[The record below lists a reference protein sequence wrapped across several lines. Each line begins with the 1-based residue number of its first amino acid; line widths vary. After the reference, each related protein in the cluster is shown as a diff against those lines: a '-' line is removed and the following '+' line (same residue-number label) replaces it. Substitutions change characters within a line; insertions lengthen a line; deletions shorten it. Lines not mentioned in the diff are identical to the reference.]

1 VIARIHY
8 DVQIL
13 FGMNK
18 WPEHS
23 ALSLD
28 RGRLILVGLLF
39 AFSLI
44 SYFDR
49 TIMSIA
55 GPQLMKDFA
64 ISPTQMGAVYSA
76 FILGYALL
84 MIPGG
89 HLVDRLGSRLTLAL
103 MGIFSAVFTG
113 LIVLAGTPGLSSLLG
128 LVPALFA
135 IRLGLGVV
143 TAPLY
148 PACARM
154 TANWIPV
161 VYHARIQAFII
172 AGSSAG
178 AAISPVL
185 FAWML
190 MHFRWR
196 VSFVIA
202 ASATAALGIVWLWY
216 ARDHPPG
223 ATRAPR
229 RQSELERAP
238 WMKLFAD
245 RNLMLLTFA
254 YGTLGYFQY
263 IFFYWI
269 YYYFGEVLHV
279 GTEGSAKYSTLLFLT
294 EGTIMPVGGLV
305 SDRLTRAFGAQVG
318 RRIVPMLGLTLSA
331 AFTYAGTVAPGIS
344 AVVVCLSLAFG
355 LAACCEGPFWACVTE
370 IAGERVG
377 AASSILNTGAQ
388 VGGFFSPILTP
399 YIASRAGWSWGLY
412 VGSLVAMSGVLA
424 IYLVDVR
431 PGRQTGYSTKGAKPA
446 AEAVP

>member
-1 VIARIHY
+1 MR
-8 DVQIL
+8 
-13 FGMNK
+13 NS
-18 WPEHS
+18 PEHF

-28 RGRLILVGLLF
+28 VTRLTVVALLF

-49 TIMSIA
+49 TVISIA

-64 ISPTQMGAVYSA
+64 ISPTQMGAIYSA
-76 FILGYALL
+76 FILGYAIL

-89 HLVDRLGSRLTLAL
+89 YLSDRLGARFTLAL

-113 LIVLAGTPGLSSLLG
+113 LIVLAGKPGLGAFLG
-128 LVPALFA
+128 IVPALFA

-161 VYHARIQAFII
+161 VYHARIQGFII

-178 AAISPVL
+178 AAISPIL
-185 FAWML
+185 FAWMV
-190 MHFRWR
+190 MQFGWR
-196 VSFVIA
+196 LSFIFA
-202 ASATAALGIVWLWY
+202 ASATAVLGTGWLWY
-216 ARDHPPG
+216 ARDYPPG
-223 ATRAPR
+223 VTRPPR
-229 RQSELERAP
+229 STTGVERAS
-238 WMKLFAD
+238 WMKLLAD

-269 YYYFGEVLHV
+269 YYYFGEVLHL
-279 GTEGSAKYSTLLFLT
+279 GAQSSAKYTTLLFLT
-294 EGTIMPVGGLV
+294 EGTIMPLGGLV
-305 SDRLTRAFGAQVG
+305 SDRLTRAYGAQLG
-318 RRIVPMLGLTLSA
+318 RRVVPMIGLTLSVV
-331 AFTYAGTVAPGIS
+331 FIYAGTVASGVG
-344 AVVVCLSLAFG
+344 AVVTCLSLAFG

-388 VGGFFSPILTP
+388 VGGFFAPILTP
-399 YIASRAGWSWGLY
+399 YIAARAGWSWGLY
-412 VGSLVAMSGVLA
+412 VGSLVAMSGVVAVYLA
-424 IYLVDVR
+424 DVR
-431 PGRQTGYSTKGAKPA
+431 PGKQTDFSAAGAEPA
-446 AEAVP
+446 VEPVP

>member
-1 VIARIHY
+1 
-8 DVQIL
+8 
-13 FGMNK
+13 MNK
-18 WPEHS
+18 GPEHS

-28 RGRLILVGLLF
+28 RARLTLVALLF

-64 ISPTQMGAVYSA
+64 ISPTQMGAIYSA

-89 HLVDRLGSRLTLAL
+89 HLVDRVGSRLTLAL

-113 LIVLAGTPGLSSLLG
+113 LIVLAGVPGVSSLLG
-128 LVPALFA
+128 IVPALFV

-154 TANWIPV
+154 TANWIPL
-161 VYHARIQAFII
+161 VYHARVQAFII

-190 MHFRWR
+190 IHFRWR
-196 VSFVIA
+196 ASFLVS
-202 ASATAALGIVWLWY
+202 ASATAALALVWLWY
-216 ARDHPPG
+216 AREHPPG
-223 ATRAPR
+223 VAHSPR
-229 RQSELERAP
+229 VQPARDRAP

-269 YYYFGEVLHV
+269 YYYFGEVLHL
-279 GTEGSAKYSTLLFLT
+279 GAQSSAKYTTLLFLT

-331 AFTYAGTVAPGIS
+331 VFTYAATAASGVSAIVA
-344 AVVVCLSLAFG
+344 CLSLAFG

-377 AASSILNTGAQ
+377 AACSILNTGAQ
-388 VGGFFSPILTP
+388 IGGFFAPILTP

-431 PGRQTGYSTKGAKPA
+431 RGKQAGYSTKSDPP

>member
-1 VIARIHY
+1 MSKLPG
-8 DVQIL
+8 Q
-13 FGMNK
+13 
-18 WPEHS
+18 S
-23 ALSLD
+23 ANRLD
-28 RGRLILVGLLF
+28 TARLIVVALLF
-39 AFSLI
+39 SFSLI

-55 GPQLMKDFA
+55 GPQLMRDFS

-89 HLVDRLGSRLTLAL
+89 HLSDRLGSRLTLAL
-103 MGIFSAVFTG
+103 MGAFSAAFTG
-113 LIVLAGTPGLSSLLG
+113 LIVFAGKPGLG
-128 LVPALFA
+128 AYIGIVPALFA

-161 VYHARIQAFII
+161 VYHARVQGFII

-178 AAISPVL
+178 AAISPLLFTWMVL
-185 FAWML
+185 Q
-190 MHFRWR
+190 FRWR
-196 VSFVIA
+196 ISFIMA
-202 ASATAALGIVWLWY
+202 ACATAALGIVWLWY
-216 ARDHPPG
+216 ARDYPPA
-223 ATRAPR
+223 ATRPPHGRTEVDRGA
-229 RQSELERAP
+229 
-238 WMKLFAD
+238 WTKLFAD

-269 YYYFGEVLHV
+269 YYYFGEVLHL
-279 GTEGSAKYSTLLFLT
+279 GAQGSAKYTTLLFLT

-305 SDRLTRAFGAQVG
+305 SDRLTRRYGAQFG
-318 RRIVPMLGLTLSA
+318 RRIVPMVGLTISA
-331 AFTYAGTVAPGIS
+331 VFTYAGTVASGAG
-344 AVVVCLSLAFG
+344 AVVTCLSLAFG

-370 IAGERVG
+370 MAGERVG
-377 AASSILNTGAQ
+377 TASSILNTGAQ
-388 VGGFFSPILTP
+388 VGGFFAPILTP

-412 VGSLVAMSGVLA
+412 AGGLVAMSGVLA
-424 IYLVDVR
+424 IYLADVR
-431 PGRQTGYSTKGAKPA
+431 PGKHTGDTATGAPPP
-446 AEAVP
+446 EIP

>member
-1 VIARIHY
+1 MGADPRKARERT
-8 DVQIL
+8 D
-13 FGMNK
+13 
-18 WPEHS
+18 S
-23 ALSLD
+23 LSKRREISTTNLEST
-28 RGRLILVGLLF
+28 RLIVVALLF
-39 AFSLI
+39 TFSLV

-64 ISPTQMGAVYSA
+64 ISPTQMGAIYSA
-76 FILGYALL
+76 FILGYAIL

-89 HLVDRLGSRLTLAL
+89 HLTDWLGSRLTLAL
-103 MGIFSAVFTG
+103 MGVFSAAFTG
-113 LIVLAGTPGLSSLLG
+113 LIVVSGRPGLG
-128 LVPALFA
+128 AYVGIVPALFA

-154 TANWIPV
+154 TANWIPT
-161 VYHARIQAFII
+161 VYHARIQGLII

-185 FAWML
+185 FGRML
-190 MHFRWR
+190 VAFRWR
-196 VSFVIA
+196 FSFIIA
-202 ASATAALGIVWLWY
+202 ASATAILGIIWLCY
-216 ARDHPPG
+216 ARDYPPGVARPIPG
-223 ATRAPR
+223 ATE
-229 RQSELERAP
+229 RQRTR
-238 WMKLFAD
+238 WIKLFAD

-269 YYYFGEVLHV
+269 YYYFGEVLHL
-279 GTEGSAKYSTLLFLT
+279 GAQSSAKYTTLLFLT
-294 EGTIMPVGGLV
+294 EGTIMPIGGLV
-305 SDRLTRAFGAQVG
+305 SDRLTRKYGAQSG
-318 RRIVPMLGLTLSA
+318 RRIIPMLGLTLSA
-331 AFTYAGTVAPGIS
+331 VFTYVGTVASGVGT
-344 AVVVCLSLAFG
+344 AVACLALAFG

-388 VGGFFSPILTP
+388 VGGFFAPILTP
-399 YIASRAGWSWGLY
+399 YIALRAGWSWGLY
-412 VGSLVAMSGVLA
+412 VGSLVAMSGVVA

-431 PGRQTGYSTKGAKPA
+431 PGKRTD
-446 AEAVP
+446 